1 MRFPNKLVTFS
12 VILMTTSAMAEAPCD
27 YVSNDQVT
35 FRGEIQSVKLMK
47 KKVYPYIDDTRKCIT
62 HIKAKIKD
70 KWYASSGQ
78 YTFGPDM
85 SEKEACNHAEH
96 RAKVKVMNERIP
108 ILLQSEKNV
117 KCTLTKPK
125 KSCKFIYMN
134 AAVADFGKQRVRLRI
149 CDDDRN
155 E

>member
-1 MRFPNKLVTFS
+1 
-12 VILMTTSAMAEAPCD
+12 
-27 YVSNDQVT
+27 
-35 FRGEIQSVKLMK
+35 
-47 KKVYPYIDDTRKCIT
+47 
-62 HIKAKIKD
+62 
-70 KWYASSGQ
+70 
-78 YTFGPDM
+78 M

-149 CDDDRN
+149 CDDRN